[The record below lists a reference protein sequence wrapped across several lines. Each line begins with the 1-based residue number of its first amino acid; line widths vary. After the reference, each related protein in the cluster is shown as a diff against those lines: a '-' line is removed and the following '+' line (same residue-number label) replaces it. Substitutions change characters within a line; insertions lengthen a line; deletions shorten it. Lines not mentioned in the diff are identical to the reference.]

1 MWNFLVRFI
10 LRKRVWNIIAILLLT
25 IFMGY
30 HASNIQLSYELAK
43 MLPASDSVSID
54 YENFKKQFGEDGS
67 VMFVGVCDNKLFE
80 LSKFNAW
87 YDLTYSIKETDGVE
101 EVVSLSKL
109 YSLSK
114 NDSLNK
120 FDFKPLFKYKPRT
133 QEEVDSIKKK
143 IYSLPFYDG
152 LILNKKT
159 NATLLMITL
168 DKKKLNTKN
177 RVKIISEIHEK
188 VEQFSKKNNVEV
200 HYSGLPYIRTMISK
214 KIQDEL
220 KFFML
225 LSMLIAS
232 IALYA
237 FFRSYRAVLF
247 PMIIVVVCVIWAM
260 GMLVLLGYKITILTG
275 IIPPLTVII
284 AVENCIFLLNKY
296 HFEYKLHGNK
306 VKALSRAVQRIGL
319 ANLLTNAATAAGF
332 AAFTVTGNKM
342 LVEFGIIASLTILL
356 IYIFT
361 IILIPIIFSYL
372 APPSGKN
379 VEHLD
384 NKIIG
389 SVIARIENIVQFKR
403 RWVYAALIIAI
414 VVGVFGVT
422 KLRTTGN
429 IVDDIPKRDPMY
441 VDLTFFEQNFKGIM
455 PFEISIDTKKDKG
468 VMRMPFIRKIDQ
480 LQQVIAT
487 YPELS
492 KPLSVAEVV
501 KFAKQAFY
509 NGDPEFYS
517 VPDNSE
523 LAFMADYIPKVN
535 NKKKTI
541 LNNFVD
547 TTMRKTRV
555 SVQMANIGTKEIQ
568 TLRNNIRPR
577 IDSIFDP
584 AKYDVKI
591 TGTSVVF
598 LEGTRYLTGN
608 LIESLI
614 LAVIVIALLMAFL
627 FSSLRMII
635 LSLIPNLVP
644 QLLTAAMMGYFDITI
659 KPSTIIIFSIAL
671 GISMDNTIQYLSRY
685 RLELRRSKGNIK
697 ESVIYALGET
707 GYSMVYS
714 SIVLFL
720 GFSIFTLSTFGGTQ
734 AMGFLISFTLLTG
747 MFTNLLILP
756 SLLLTLDKFST
767 SKRFKEPFVDIII
780 DDEDNN
786 SNKINKI
793 N

>member
-1 MWNFLVRFI
+1 MWNLLVRFI
-10 LRKRVWNIIAILLLT
+10 LRKRVWNIIAIILLT

-30 HASNIQLSYELAK
+30 HASNIQLSYEMAR
-43 MLPASDSVSID
+43 MLPASDTVSID
-54 YENFKKQFGEDGS
+54 YDNFKKQFGEDGS
-67 VMFVGVCDNKLFE
+67 VMFVGVSDAKLFE

-87 YDLTYSIKETDGVE
+87 YDLSYSIKETEGVE
-101 EVVSLSKL
+101 EVLSLCKL
-109 YSLSK
+109 FTLSK
-114 NDSLNK
+114 NDSLSK
-120 FDFKPLFKYKPRT
+120 FDFIPISKFKPRT
-133 QEEVDSIKKK
+133 QDEVDSIKKK

-152 LILNKKT
+152 LIINKST
-159 NATLLMITL
+159 NATLMMITL
-168 DKKKLNTKN
+168 DKKKLNTKS
-177 RVKIISEIHEK
+177 RVKLIKEIHEK
-188 VEQFSKKNNVEV
+188 VEQFSKKNNIEV

-232 IALYA
+232 IALFA
-237 FFRSYRAVLF
+237 FFRSYKAVLF
-247 PMIIVVVCVIWAM
+247 PMIIVVICVVWAT
-260 GMLVLLGYKITILTG
+260 GIIVLLGYKITILTG

-306 VKALSRAVQRIGL
+306 IKALSRAVQRIGL

-332 AAFTVTGNKM
+332 AAFTVTGNKL
-342 LVEFGIIASLTILL
+342 LVEFGIVASLTILL

-372 APPSGKN
+372 SPPSIKN

-389 SVIARIENIVQFKR
+389 RIIARIEHIVLNKR
-403 RWVYAALIIAI
+403 NWVYVALVVAI

-441 VDLTFFEQNFKGIM
+441 VDLLFFEKNFKGIM

-480 LQQVIAT
+480 LQKVVSE

-492 KPLSVAEVV
+492 KPVSVAEVV

-517 VPDNSE
+517 IPDNSE

-547 TTMRKTRV
+547 TAMRKTRV
-555 SVQMANIGTKEIQ
+555 SIQMANISTIEIHK
-568 TLRNNIRPR
+568 LRDNIRPR

-591 TGTSVVF
+591 TGSSVVF

-614 LAVIVIALLMAFL
+614 LAVIIIALLMAFL

-659 KPSTIIIFSIAL
+659 KPSTILIFSIAL

-685 RLELRRSKGNIK
+685 RLELRKSKGNIK
-697 ESVIYALGET
+697 ESVIFALGET

-720 GFSIFTLSTFGGTQ
+720 GFSIFSLSTFGGTQ
-734 AMGFLISFTLLTG
+734 AMGFLVSFTLLTG

-767 SKRFKEPFVDIII
+767 SRRFKKPFVELNIIK
-780 DDEDNN
+780 EES
-786 SNKINKI
+786 SNTEIK
-793 N
+793 

>member
-1 MWNFLVRFI
+1 
-10 LRKRVWNIIAILLLT
+10 
-25 IFMGY
+25 MGY
-30 HASNIQLSYELAK
+30 HATNIQLSYEMAK

-54 YENFKKQFGEDGS
+54 YDNFKKQFGEDGS
-67 VMFVGVCDNKLFE
+67 VMFVGICDNKLFE

-87 YDLTYSIKETDGVE
+87 YDLTSNIKEIEGVE
-101 EVVSLSKL
+101 EVLSLSKL
-109 YSLSK
+109 YTLSK

-120 FDFKPLFKYKPRT
+120 FDFKPLIKYKPRT
-133 QEEVDSIKKK
+133 QEEVDSIRRK

-152 LILNKKT
+152 LIINRST
-159 NATLLMITL
+159 NATLMMITL
-168 DKKKLNTKN
+168 DKKKLNTKS
-177 RVKIISEIHEK
+177 RVGLINEIHEK
-188 VEQFSKKNNVEV
+188 IEQFSKKNDITV

-232 IALYA
+232 IALFA

-247 PMIIVVVCVIWAM
+247 PMLIVIICVIWAT
-260 GMLVLLGYKITILTG
+260 GMIVLLGYKITILTS

-306 VKALSRAVQRIGL
+306 VKALSRAIQRIGL

-342 LVEFGIIASLTILL
+342 LVEFGIVASLTILL

-361 IILIPIIFSYL
+361 IILIPIFFSYL
-372 APPSGKN
+372 APPSVKN

-389 SVIARIENIVQFKR
+389 KIIARIEHIVQNKR
-403 RWVYAALIIAI
+403 KWVY
-414 VVGVFGVT
+414 VVLVISVVIGVIGVT

-429 IVDDIPKRDPMY
+429 IVDDIPKRDPMF
-441 VDLTFFEQNFKGIM
+441 VDLTFFETNFKGIM

-480 LQQVIAT
+480 LQDIIKT

-492 KPLSVAEVV
+492 KPVSVAEVV

-509 NGDPEFYS
+509 DGDSSYYS
-517 VPDNSE
+517 IPDNSE

-535 NKKKTI
+535 SKKKTI
-541 LNNFVD
+541 LNAFVD

-568 TLRNNIRPR
+568 KIRNELRPK

-591 TGTSVVF
+591 TGSSVVF

-614 LAVIVIALLMAFL
+614 LAVIIIALLMAFL

-659 KPSTIIIFSIAL
+659 KPSTILIFSIAL

-720 GFSIFTLSTFGGTQ
+720 GFSIFSLSTFGGTQ
-734 AMGFLISFTLLTG
+734 AMGFLVSFTLLTG

-756 SLLLTLDKFST
+756 SLLLTLDKYFT
-767 SKRFKEPFVDIII
+767 TKRFEEPFVEI
-780 DDEDNN
+780 DFIKEDNN
-786 SNKINKI
+786 THGFDHIN
-793 N
+793 